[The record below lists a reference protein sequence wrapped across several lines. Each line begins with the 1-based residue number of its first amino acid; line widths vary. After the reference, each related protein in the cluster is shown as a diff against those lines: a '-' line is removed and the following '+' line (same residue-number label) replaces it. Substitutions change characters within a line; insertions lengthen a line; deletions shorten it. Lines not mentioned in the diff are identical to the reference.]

1 MQDTVKQNG
10 INEAR
15 SEILTE
21 RELAPMLRVSVAF
34 LQKDRLG
41 PKRIPFIRL
50 GDRCLYDKAEVMAA
64 VKAMSIGGSRPRR
77 QRREPESV
85 S

>member
-1 MQDTVKQNG
+1 MQDTVKQDG
-10 INEAR
+10 SSEAC
-15 SEILTE
+15 SVILTE
-21 RELAPMLRVSVAF
+21 RELAPVLRVSVAF

-64 VKAMSIGGSRPRR
+64 VKAMSIGGLTPRRPRR
-77 QRREPESV
+77 KSESGT
-85 S
+85 